1 MTDIS
6 KGYATALFMLGREN
20 GQISEYADELNA
32 VQNALES
39 NPEYIGIL
47 RSPAIPK
54 SERLSLIDE
63 ALSGC
68 SSELIA
74 FVKLLCEHGH
84 INSFADCVTD
94 YHELVRIFE
103 NRTVATVYYAHPLTD
118 DQKTKLVEK
127 LTQVS
132 GKVVDAVYV
141 EDKSLI
147 GGIKVR
153 MDDKLLDGS
162 IAGRL
167 KNASGVI
174 SE

>member
-20 GQISEYADELNA
+20 NRVAEYAEGLDAIKVAIEA
-32 VQNALES
+32 
-39 NPEYIGIL
+39 NPDYVGIL
-47 RSPAIPK
+47 SSPTIPK
-54 SERLSLIDE
+54 SERISLVDE

-68 SSELIA
+68 SDELVA
-74 FVKLLCEHGH
+74 FIKLLCEHGH
-84 INSFADCVTD
+84 LNEFDDCVAD
-94 YHELVRIFE
+94 YNELVRIFE

-118 DQKTKLVEK
+118 AQKQKLVEK
-127 LTQVS
+127 LSAVC
-132 GKVVDAVYV
+132 GKDVDAVYV

-162 IAGRL
+162 LAGRL
-167 KNASGVI
+167 ENASGVM

>member
-20 GQISEYADELNA
+20 NCVKEFDVGLDAIKNAFEL
-32 VQNALES
+32 S
-39 NPEYIGIL
+39 PEYIGIL

-54 SERLSLIDE
+54 SERLALIDE
-63 ALSGC
+63 ALAGFSY
-68 SSELIA
+68 ELIA

-84 INSFADCVTD
+84 INQFDDCVAD
-94 YHELVRIFE
+94 YKELVRIFE
-103 NRTVATVYYAHPLTD
+103 NRTIATVYYAYPLTD
-118 DQKTKLVEK
+118 AQKEKLVEK
-127 LTQVS
+127 LSRVS
-132 GKVVDAVYV
+132 GKAVDAVYV

-153 MDDKLLDGS
+153 LDDQLLDGS
-162 IAGRL
+162 LSGRL
-167 KNASGVI
+167 ENASGVM